1 MHDMSPTIA
10 KFLKQRRFFDPKKKE
25 DLKELSYFLK
35 NNKWKTGCPFFIEW
49 PYENIVAMC
58 QEKYSRHMLTK

>member
-10 KFLKQRRFFDPKKKE
+10 RFLKQRRFFDPKKKE
-25 DLKELSYFLK
+25 DLKELSFFLK
-35 NNKWKTGCPFFIEW
+35 NNKWKQGCPFYVEW

-58 QEKYSRHMLTK
+58 QEKYAKHMLTK

>member
-10 KFLKQRRFFDPKKKE
+10 RFLKQRRFFDPKKKE

-35 NNKWKTGCPFFIEW
+35 NNRWKTGCPFFIEW
-49 PYENIVAMC
+49 PYENIIVMC
-58 QEKYSRHMLTK
+58 QEKYTRYMLTK